1 MPTVTLDE
9 MDLRAFVTAFNSI
22 AEVADYTFDEETEYR
37 LAIANLVGELKEQLA
52 PGGRGMLRVTPR
64 VELATVLADKYR
76 AWNDR
81 CAGGVPCQTAAALVV
96 EYLDQAGGDGRQFT
110 GGDDAAAAVVQLREL
125 LAAAGTGAWDRYELA
140 LCTMPRR
147 EVEALQ
153 LPDLLG
159 NLVVAEQGSGAGRS
173 FWGRWKKP

>member
-22 AEVADYTFDEETEYR
+22 AEVADYSFDGETEYR

-52 PGGRGMLRVTPR
+52 PGGPGLLRVTPR
-64 VELATVLADKYR
+64 VELATVLADTYR

-81 CAGGVPCQTAAALVV
+81 CAAGVPCQTAAALVG
-96 EYLDQAGGDGRQFT
+96 EYLDRAGGDGRQFT
-110 GGDDAAAAVVQLREL
+110 GGDDATAAVAQLCAL
-125 LAAAGTGAWDRYELA
+125 PAVAGAWERYELA
-140 LCTMPRR
+140 LCSMPRR
-147 EVEALQ
+147 EIEALQ

-159 NLVVAEQGSGAGRS
+159 NLVVAEQGSGAGGS